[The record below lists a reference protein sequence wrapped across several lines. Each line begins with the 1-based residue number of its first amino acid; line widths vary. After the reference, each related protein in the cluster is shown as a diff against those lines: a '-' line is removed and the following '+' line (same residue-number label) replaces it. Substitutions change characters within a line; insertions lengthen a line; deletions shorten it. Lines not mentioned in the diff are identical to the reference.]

1 MKKINEL
8 STKTEGGFLG
18 VGGSEVATAGGSAL
32 NSGGITPGNAGS
44 NATLNTNMTMMLTK
58 LDSIIE
64 NTKKGADN
72 TAGISN
78 DMAVHLST
86 G

>member
-1 MKKINEL
+1 
-8 STKTEGGFLG
+8 
-18 VGGSEVATAGGSAL
+18 
-32 NSGGITPGNAGS
+32 
-44 NATLNTNMTMMLTK
+44 MTMMLTK
-58 LDSIIE
+58 LDAIID

-78 DMAVHLST
+78 DMATNLST